1 MTSATVEDLFINPRI
16 ITRAKIRGYVSL
28 CSILRASQS
37 ELQQKLALTAADV
50 EQLTT
55 AAANY
60 ILPQKLSA
68 WEMQNT
74 DQERFLHITTGCHQL
89 DDFLGGGIPVRGL
102 TEVTGES
109 GSGKT
114 QLVLQLA
121 LYAQLPPI
129 SGGLGKGV
137 AYICTESQFSS
148 NRLQQLISHI
158 RNKYPKGPKSY
169 TDNIFV
175 HHVPDMDNLVDCV
188 RYQLPHLISS
198 RHVGLVVIDSVA
210 APFRVEDRRE
220 RNTTLLLQT
229 LGYRLHQLTSSHNI
243 AVVAINQVTAA
254 MGKQSLY
261 GLEGNTAP
269 ALGLSWANLVTTRL
283 MLTRTHSFVRT
294 HKLLPQTT
302 VEFNIR
308 KLEVVFCP
316 WLRRKSFSFI
326 VTEKGIEDIAMSTV

>member
-1 MTSATVEDLFINPRI
+1 DILQGQQTPPPGTPPLCPPPCALPHRESQQPVKVLIVAGSGEKFYKETIILRILVTLGKGGPSQETARELRSSWCSRGSSGSEFGPSIKLTTAVMTSATVEDLFINPRI
-16 ITRAKIRGYVSL
+16 ITRAKI
-28 CSILRASQS
+28 
-37 ELQQKLALTAADV
+37 T
-50 EQLTT
+50 
-55 AAANY
+55 
-60 ILPQKLSA
+60 

-175 HHVPDMDNLVDCV
+175 HHVPDM
-188 RYQLPHLISS
+188 
-198 RHVGLVVIDSVA
+198 
-210 APFRVEDRRE
+210 
-220 RNTTLLLQT
+220 
-229 LGYRLHQLTSSHNI
+229 
-243 AVVAINQVTAA
+243 VTAA

>member
-175 HHVPDMDNLVDCV
+175 HHVPDM
-188 RYQLPHLISS
+188 
-198 RHVGLVVIDSVA
+198 
-210 APFRVEDRRE
+210 
-220 RNTTLLLQT
+220 
-229 LGYRLHQLTSSHNI
+229 
-243 AVVAINQVTAA
+243 VTAA